1 MTKLLAVTGANGF
14 VGRALCT
21 EAVRRGMAVR
31 GITRSPG
38 NLPAGVEGVA
48 VGNIDGSPEWADAL
62 AGCDVVIHLAA
73 RVHVMRDRSK
83 DPLTEYRR
91 VNTVGT
97 VHLARCAA
105 MVDVRRLVNVSSV
118 GVNGAYTR
126 RDLKFSDLDV
136 PDPHNPYS
144 ISKWEAEQALQVIQ
158 QHGTLDIV
166 TVRPPLIY
174 GPGVGG
180 NFLRLLGAVKRGIPL
195 PLALTQNQRDLLYV
209 GNLVDILLI
218 CAVHPAAAGKTYLVS
233 DGAPVSTNELLRLL
247 AKALGVSSRLFPVPL
262 FLLQMAGNI
271 TGHTGEV
278 ERLLSSL
285 RVDGGR
291 ACREL
296 GWKPPFSLQQGLQ
309 ATADWYLA
317 SRAG

>member
-1 MTKLLAVTGANGF
+1 MAKLLAVTGANGF
-14 VGRALCT
+14 VGRALCA

-31 GITRSPG
+31 GITRSPA

-48 VGNIDGSPEWADAL
+48 IGNIDGSPEWADAL

-73 RVHVMRDRSK
+73 RVHVMRDRSN

-97 VHLARCAA
+97 VHMARCAA
-105 MVDVRRLVNVSSV
+105 MTGVRRLVNISSV
-118 GVNGAYTR
+118 GVNGASTSG
-126 RDLKFSDLDV
+126 DLKFSDRDA

-158 QHGTLDIV
+158 QRGKLDIV

-180 NFLRLLGAVKRGIPL
+180 NFLSLLGAVKRGIPL
-195 PLALTQNQRDLLYV
+195 PLALTRNQRDLLYV
-209 GNLVDILLI
+209 GNLVDILLV
-218 CAVHPAAAGKTYLVS
+218 CAIHPGATGKTYLVS
-233 DGAPVSTNELLRLL
+233 DSAPVSTNELLRML
-247 AKALGVSSRLFPVPL
+247 AQALGVSSRLFPVPL

-285 RVDGGR
+285 RIDSIRV
-291 ACREL
+291 CREL
-296 GWKPPFSLQQGLQ
+296 GWTPPYTLQEGLQ
-309 ATADWYLA
+309 ATADWYLQSQA
-317 SRAG
+317 K

>member
-1 MTKLLAVTGANGF
+1 MAELLAVTGANGF
-14 VGRALCT
+14 VGRALCA

-31 GITRSPG
+31 GITRVPCS
-38 NLPAGVEGVA
+38 LPAGVQGVA
-48 VGNIDGSPEWADAL
+48 IGNIDGSPSWAEAL

-73 RVHVMRDRSK
+73 RVHVMRDRSI

-105 MVDVRRLVNVSSV
+105 MTGVRRLVNVSSV

-126 RDLKFSDLDV
+126 GDLTFSDQDA

-158 QHGTLDIV
+158 QRGKLDIV

-195 PLALTQNQRDLLYV
+195 PLALTRNQRDLLYV
-209 GNLVDILLI
+209 GNLVDNLLA
-218 CAVHPAAAGKTYLVS
+218 CAAHPAAAGKTYLVS
-233 DGAPVSTNELLRLL
+233 DGAPVSTDELLRLL
-247 AKALGVSSRLFPVPL
+247 AQALGVSSRLFPVPP
-262 FLLQMAGNI
+262 FLLQMAGNM
-271 TGHTGEV
+271 TGYTGEV
-278 ERLLSSL
+278 KRLLTSL
-285 RVDGGR
+285 RVDSSR
-291 ACREL
+291 VCREL
-296 GWKPPFSLQQGLQ
+296 GWKPPYSLQQGLQ
-309 ATADWYLA
+309 ATAEWYLA
-317 SRAG
+317 NQAR